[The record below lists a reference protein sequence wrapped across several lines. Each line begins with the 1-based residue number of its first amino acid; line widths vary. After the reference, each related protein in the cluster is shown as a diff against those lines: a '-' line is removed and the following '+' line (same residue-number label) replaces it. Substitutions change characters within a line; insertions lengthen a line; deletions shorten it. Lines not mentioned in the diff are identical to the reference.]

1 VVCLDHYEVFR
12 LLDTWLRLVVVP
24 ALPPNVALL
33 IAGREEPHPAWR
45 RLPAGT
51 LEAICLGPLPLEDSR
66 ELVRSL
72 GVASDEAAVIT
83 RFAGGHPL
91 TLVLGALTAR
101 ERPGQ
106 PVHDVTMD
114 RLLDEFALAYLDDLD
129 EVAQRLLEAA
139 AVVRRVSRPLVAA
152 MLPDIDP
159 WKAMDTLRRL
169 PIVDAT
175 TDGLRLHEALQQA
188 IAARL
193 RAAEPARHRELRQR
207 AWAHLREELRTV
219 PKAELW
225 RHTADMIYL
234 LENPEVR
241 EAHFPSGA
249 HQFAIET
256 ATPAD
261 ADPINRIIDRHE
273 PPDGAALL
281 RAWSSVCPSAFR
293 VARDWRG
300 QVAGFSII
308 TTTGRTDPRRLA
320 HDPVVA
326 MWLAHLRDNPIPP
339 SQEALLI
346 RRWLTWGEAGDEP
359 CEAQASMWLDLKR
372 TYMALRPRLRRNYGA
387 TDHPGIYG
395 PVMDQLGGG
404 IIPQGVAEVGGRQYH
419 GLYLEFG
426 PSSVDG
432 WLARLAAREL
442 GLPED
447 DLLDVRQRRVLV
459 DGRRVDLTPKEF
471 EVVHYLRERTGDTVS
486 RLELLGAVWGY
497 DDELGSNVVDAVIHA
512 LRKKLGS
519 HADMIQTVRGVGY
532 RLSR

>member
-1 VVCLDHYEVFR
+1 MLDRLGGLRRRVVVCLDHYEVFR

-24 ALPPNVALL
+24 ALPPNVARL

-106 PVHDVTMD
+106 PVHHVTMD

-175 TDGLRLHEALQQA
+175 TDGLRLHEAPQQA

-219 PKAELW
+219 P
-225 RHTADMIYL
+225 
-234 LENPEVR
+234 
-241 EAHFPSGA
+241 
-249 HQFAIET
+249 
-256 ATPAD
+256 
-261 ADPINRIIDRHE
+261 
-273 PPDGAALL
+273 
-281 RAWSSVCPSAFR
+281 
-293 VARDWRG
+293 
-300 QVAGFSII
+300 
-308 TTTGRTDPRRLA
+308 
-320 HDPVVA
+320 
-326 MWLAHLRDNPIPP
+326 
-339 SQEALLI
+339 
-346 RRWLTWGEAGDEP
+346 
-359 CEAQASMWLDLKR
+359 
-372 TYMALRPRLRRNYGA
+372 RRNC
-387 TDHPGIYG
+387 
-395 PVMDQLGGG
+395 GG
-404 IIPQGVAEVGGRQYH
+404 
-419 GLYLEFG
+419 
-426 PSSVDG
+426 
-432 WLARLAAREL
+432 
-442 GLPED
+442 
-447 DLLDVRQRRVLV
+447 
-459 DGRRVDLTPKEF
+459 TPP
-471 EVVHYLRERTGDTVS
+471 T
-486 RLELLGAVWGY
+486 
-497 DDELGSNVVDAVIHA
+497 
-512 LRKKLGS
+512 
-519 HADMIQTVRGVGY
+519 
-532 RLSR
+532 

>member
-1 VVCLDHYEVFR
+1 M
-12 LLDTWLRLVVVP
+12 
-24 ALPPNVALL
+24 
-33 IAGREEPHPAWR
+33 
-45 RLPAGT
+45 
-51 LEAICLGPLPLEDSR
+51 
-66 ELVRSL
+66 RSL

-106 PVHDVTMD
+106 PVHHVTMD

-281 RAWSSVCPSAFR
+281 RAWSSVCPYAFR

-326 MWLAHLRDNPIPP
+326 MWLAHLRDNPSRP
-339 SQEALLI
+339 A
-346 RRWLTWGEAGDEP
+346 RRRCSSAAGSP
-359 CEAQASMWLDLKR
+359 GRPATNHAK
-372 TYMALRPRLRRNYGA
+372 LRPACGSTSSAPTWRCAPASGA
-387 TDHPGIYG
+387 TTGRPTTPRFTGRSWTS
-395 PVMDQLGGG
+395 L
-404 IIPQGVAEVGGRQYH
+404 AVGSSPRAWPRSAAASTTGCTS
-419 GLYLEFG
+419 
-426 PSSVDG
+426 SSVRRRLTGG
-432 WLARLAAREL
+432 WPAS
-442 GLPED
+442 P
-447 DLLDVRQRRVLV
+447 
-459 DGRRVDLTPKEF
+459 
-471 EVVHYLRERTGDTVS
+471 
-486 RLELLGAVWGY
+486 
-497 DDELGSNVVDAVIHA
+497 LGSW
-512 LRKKLGS
+512 GS
-519 HADMIQTVRGVGY
+519 PRMTCSTCGNGRCWSTVAG
-532 RLSR
+532 LT

>member
-1 VVCLDHYEVFR
+1 MVV
-12 LLDTWLRLVVVP
+12 LLS
-24 ALPPNVALL
+24 
-33 IAGREEPHPAWR
+33 HPSWR

-51 LEAICLGPLPLEDSR
+51 LEAICLGPLPPEDSR

-234 LENPEVR
+234 LENP
-241 EAHFPSGA
+241 
-249 HQFAIET
+249 
-256 ATPAD
+256 
-261 ADPINRIIDRHE
+261 
-273 PPDGAALL
+273 
-281 RAWSSVCPSAFR
+281 
-293 VARDWRG
+293 
-300 QVAGFSII
+300 
-308 TTTGRTDPRRLA
+308 
-320 HDPVVA
+320 
-326 MWLAHLRDNPIPP
+326 
-339 SQEALLI
+339 
-346 RRWLTWGEAGDEP
+346 
-359 CEAQASMWLDLKR
+359 
-372 TYMALRPRLRRNYGA
+372 
-387 TDHPGIYG
+387 
-395 PVMDQLGGG
+395 
-404 IIPQGVAEVGGRQYH
+404 
-419 GLYLEFG
+419 
-426 PSSVDG
+426 
-432 WLARLAAREL
+432 
-442 GLPED
+442 
-447 DLLDVRQRRVLV
+447 
-459 DGRRVDLTPKEF
+459 
-471 EVVHYLRERTGDTVS
+471 
-486 RLELLGAVWGY
+486 
-497 DDELGSNVVDAVIHA
+497 
-512 LRKKLGS
+512 
-519 HADMIQTVRGVGY
+519 
-532 RLSR
+532 